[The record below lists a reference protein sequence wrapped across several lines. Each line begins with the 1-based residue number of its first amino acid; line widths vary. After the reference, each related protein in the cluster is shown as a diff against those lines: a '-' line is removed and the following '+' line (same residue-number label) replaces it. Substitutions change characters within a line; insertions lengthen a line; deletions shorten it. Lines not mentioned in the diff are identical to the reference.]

1 MPASIAVTTGISKG
15 TTFWIE
21 RPVMRIGSDGCD
33 LCLPSA
39 DLAAH
44 AITLEY
50 RGGVYHAHN
59 KTNATYQ
66 LNRQPLASKQS
77 GVWQFGQELVL
88 APDVVLVL
96 TATGDPAPSARPTT
110 DNLYFPDE
118 VEAKPAAVN
127 PSNED
132 EEPAAKPPK
141 KIMELTVI
149 VLCVVAGAFLL
160 LRGQMKKPT
169 QSDQPK
175 VTFQQLV
182 EDLQPKYP
190 RLVHRLQ
197 YTRAASLRGQTKEA
211 IEGYEAL
218 ADDLTEQADLA
229 KDSVDAE
236 LAKAL
241 RYVID
246 QLDRLQ

>member
-1 MPASIAVTTGISKG
+1 MSASIAVTTGISKG

-59 KTNATYQ
+59 KTSATFQ

-77 GVWQFGQELVL
+77 AVWHFGQDLVL

-96 TATGDPAPSARPTT
+96 TASGDPAPSPRPTT
-110 DNLYFPDE
+110 DAYFPDE
-118 VEAKPAAVN
+118 VDSKPAAAASV
-127 PSNED
+127 D
-132 EEPAAKPPK
+132 EEAEPTVQPPK
-141 KIMELTVI
+141 RIMELTVI
-149 VLCVVAGAFLL
+149 VLCVIAGASLL
-160 LRGQMKKPT
+160 LRGQLQKPKQT
-169 QSDQPK
+169 AQPK
-175 VTFQQLV
+175 ISFEKLVT
-182 EDLQPKYP
+182 ELQPQYP

-197 YTRAASLRGQTKEA
+197 YTRAASLRGNEEAA
-211 IEGYEAL
+211 IEGYQSL
-218 ADDLTEQADLA
+218 ADDLTEHTEAAKNSADPQLA
-229 KDSVDAE
+229 E
-236 LAKAL
+236 AL

>member
-1 MPASIAVTTGISKG
+1 MSASIAVTSGISKG

-59 KTNATYQ
+59 KTSATFQ
-66 LNRQPLASKQS
+66 LNRQPLAGKQS
-77 GVWQFGQELVL
+77 GIWKFGQELIL

-96 TATGDPAPSARPTT
+96 TASGDPAPSPRPTT
-110 DNLYFPDE
+110 DALYFPEEAESKPVQAE
-118 VEAKPAAVN
+118 VE
-127 PSNED
+127 S
-132 EEPAAKPPK
+132 EELEPGMQPPK
-141 KIMELTVI
+141 RIMELTVI
-149 VLCVVAGAFLL
+149 VLCVIGGALLL
-160 LRGQMKKPT
+160 LRGQIKKPKQAET
-169 QSDQPK
+169 PK
-175 VTFQQLV
+175 VSFQELIT
-182 EDLQPKYP
+182 DLKPEYP

-197 YTRAASLRGQTKEA
+197 FARAEALRGHDEQA
-211 IEGYEAL
+211 IANYQSL
-218 ADDLTEQADLA
+218 ADDLAEKT
-229 KDSVDAE
+229 DSARNTTDKQ
-236 LAKAL
+236 LIKTL
-241 RYVID
+241 HYVID